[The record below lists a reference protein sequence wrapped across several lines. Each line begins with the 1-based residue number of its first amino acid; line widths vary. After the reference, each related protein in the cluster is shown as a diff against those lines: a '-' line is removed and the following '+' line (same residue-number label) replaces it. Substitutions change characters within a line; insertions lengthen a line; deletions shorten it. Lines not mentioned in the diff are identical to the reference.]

1 MLEDKHCQVILKHE
15 DDEVNNLLMDFDII
29 LRTDDKRK
37 KYTSFDIYDYKN
49 KDYIFSYTFTNR
61 KKKNN
66 EQIYKYRY
74 D

>member
-49 KDYIFSYTFTNR
+49 KDYIFSYVFTNR
-61 KKKNN
+61 KGKIK
-66 EQIYKYRY
+66 
-74 D
+74 

>member
-49 KDYIFSYTFTNR
+49 KDYIFSYAFTNR
-61 KKKNN
+61 KEK
-66 EQIYKYRY
+66 
-74 D
+74 

>member
-15 DDEVNNLLMDFDII
+15 DDKVNNLLMDFDII

-49 KDYIFSYTFTNR
+49 KDYIFSYAFTNR

-66 EQIYKYRY
+66 

>member
-49 KDYIFSYTFTNR
+49 KDYIFSYVFTNR

-66 EQIYKYRY
+66 E
-74 D
+74 